1 MQWGVI
7 LGDVHPGGPA
17 DRAGLQVGDVV
28 TAMDGKKMENGRQ
41 LQVNLY
47 GKPIGSK
54 VAIEVLRQ
62 GQPLTKQVEVVERI
76 DPDFRFFEMIS
87 DERNLVNRL
96 GILGLDLD
104 KDSLRMLPFTPR
116 ATGGVIVA
124 ALAVDVS
131 LLGEQFEPGDIIYSV
146 NGSPVASLKSPQGA
160 GQGPDL
166 RPGRGAAAGA
176 RRAAAVP
183 DDRGPVGAI
192 GQGRKR
198 NGPVG

>member
-1 MQWGVI
+1 M
-7 LGDVHPGGPA
+7 
-17 DRAGLQVGDVV
+17 GDVV
-28 TAMDGKKMENGRQ
+28 TAMDGMKMENGRQ

-47 GKPIGSK
+47 GKTIGSK

-62 GQPLTKQVEVVERI
+62 GRPLTKQVEVVERI

-87 DERNLVNRL
+87 DERNLVGGL

-116 ATGGVIVA
+116 ATAGVIVA

-146 NGSPVASLKSPQGA
+146 NSNLVANLKSLKEQVKA
-160 GQGPDL
+160 LTFGQAVVLQLERGGQL
-166 RPGRGAAAGA
+166 RYLMLE
-176 RRAAAVP
+176 V
-183 DDRGPVGAI
+183 
-192 GQGRKR
+192 Q
-198 NGPVG
+198 